1 MRQSPLFSNIQ
12 TGEAIYDVEHA
23 TYKGICIKTFCL
35 LLITTIVALFTGLY
49 LPTIIA
55 AGNFNA
61 FYIMLIVAS
70 VIGFIS
76 AMVGRMSDR
85 KAKYASVIYSA
96 CEGLFLGALTAICES
111 MFPGVS
117 VIAIFSTLII
127 FAVMLTL
134 FATGILRVGDKFRK
148 FCFAFG
154 LGAIALILV
163 TTISSFFLYYSTYLS
178 VLIFVEFFLLVYGVI
193 TLSLNFQEAQMV
205 VQLGASKNSEWSV
218 ALGLMISIVYI
229 YVEILRLLV
238 LLLANKD

>member
-163 TTISSFFLYYSTYLS
+163 TTISSFFLDYSTYLS
-178 VLIFVEFFLLVYGVI
+178 ILIFVEFFLLVYGVI

>member
-96 CEGLFLGALTAICES
+96 CEGLFLGALTAICEA

-163 TTISSFFLYYSTYLS
+163 TTISSFFLDYSTYLG

>member
-163 TTISSFFLYYSTYLS
+163 TTISSFFLDYSTYLS

>member
-117 VIAIFSTLII
+117 IIAIFSTLII

-163 TTISSFFLYYSTYLS
+163 TTISSFFLDYSTYLS
-178 VLIFVEFFLLVYGVI
+178 ALIFVEFFLLVYGVI

>member
-55 AGNFNA
+55 AGNYNA

-163 TTISSFFLYYSTYLS
+163 TTISSFFLDYSTYLS